1 MNIGILLP
9 NITKGGAER
18 AATRIS
24 KILSKNHNVY
34 MIVFSQEEEPAY
46 DYAGTFIDMKC
57 GPKKGIIGKVL
68 ENYKRSKAL
77 KRIKNKYKLDVVISF
92 MKTPN
97 LVNVS
102 SKVKGCKNF
111 VSVRNYLFEEQ
122 NLSFMARLQTLS
134 LRKTFKKA
142 DKIIS
147 VSKEISESIRIKYK
161 SIKGLEKKLEVLYN
175 PYNFDEILELSNE
188 SYDLQERC
196 NNHFV
201 ISTMGRIQH
210 QKGFWNLIKSFYL
223 FHKKYDSTKLVIIG
237 QDFSEGKI
245 NSLINSFNLQ
255 NDVFLLGKQDNPF
268 KIISKTNCYVLSS
281 LFEGFPNA
289 LVEAMSCG
297 VPVIAA
303 NCKSGPK
310 EILDDNVDLEVEDVY
325 KAKYGLIY
333 KCFSKFE
340 EDYSSTILEEHQ
352 ILANALEMM
361 YLDKDMRAH
370 YQKMSVERAK
380 VFSYEALDEALNKM
394 LND

>member
-1 MNIGILLP
+1 MNIGIL
-9 NITKGGAER
+9 ISTIYKGGAER

-34 MIVFSQEEEPAY
+34 MIVFSQEEQPAY
-46 DYAGTFIDMKC
+46 DYAGTFIDMNC
-57 GPKKGIIGKVL
+57 GPKKGIINKLL
-68 ENYKRSKAL
+68 EFFKRSKKL
-77 KRIKNKYKLDVVISF
+77 KKIKKDNKLDVVISF
-92 MKTPN
+92 MKSPN

-102 SKVKGCKNF
+102 SKVKGCKCF
-111 VSVRNYLFEEQ
+111 VSVRNYVFEEV
-122 NLSFMARLQTLS
+122 NLGFMDRLQSKTLKKS
-134 LRKTFKKA
+134 FAKA

-147 VSKEISESIRIKYK
+147 VSKEINK
-161 SIKGLEKKLEVLYN
+161 SIKQKYPTLKGLDDKLEVLYN
-175 PYNFDEILELSNE
+175 PYNFSEINGLANCEYCYPFEDKN
-188 SYDLQERC
+188 
-196 NNHFV
+196 FV
-201 ISTMGRIQH
+201 FTTMGRIQH

-223 FHKKYDSTKLVIIG
+223 FNKRYPKSKLVIIG
-237 QDFSEGKI
+237 EDFSNGKI
-245 NSLINSFNLQ
+245 ISLINELGMNENIIL
-255 NDVFLLGKQDNPF
+255 VGKQDNPF
-268 KIISKTNCYVLSS
+268 KIISKSNCYVLSS

-310 EILDDNVDLEVEDVY
+310 EILDDSVDLEVEDVY
-325 KAKYGLIY
+325 KAKYGLMY

-340 EDYSSTILEEHQ
+340 EDYSTTILEEHQ

-361 YLDKDMRAH
+361 YLDKEMRAH